1 MSFSTPVILV
11 CLQFLLTSKLK
22 REFWERENC
31 SLYTQNTYRNWTETV
46 AQKRRYGPYC
56 YLYRCTPSD
65 HIQTFWKGVHSVIQ
79 KVIGQQLPLTPSLC
93 LLNYTAGNL
102 LDTDTESLLMILLF
116 LAKKCMLSTP
126 QVQTVDMWI
135 SQISA
140 LIPLEKLDSV
150 SLLTV
155 SVGNNGVTNGIIIFS
170 NE

>member
-1 MSFSTPVILV
+1 
-11 CLQFLLTSKLK
+11 
-22 REFWERENC
+22 
-31 SLYTQNTYRNWTETV
+31 
-46 AQKRRYGPYC
+46 
-56 YLYRCTPSD
+56 
-65 HIQTFWKGVHSVIQ
+65 
-79 KVIGQQLPLTPSLC
+79 
-93 LLNYTAGNL
+93 